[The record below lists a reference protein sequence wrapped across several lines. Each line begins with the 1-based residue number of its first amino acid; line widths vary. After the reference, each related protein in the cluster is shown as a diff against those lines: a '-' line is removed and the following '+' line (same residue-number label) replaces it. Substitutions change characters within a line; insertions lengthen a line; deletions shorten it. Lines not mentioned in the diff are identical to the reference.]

1 MPFFHTVI
9 VINRLIFVVTGCY
22 LDPTIEAPTD
32 PQGGLCSICSSQAV
46 SVCKEH
52 GEAAAS
58 GMQSCVVGKGW
69 IQPESL

>member
-1 MPFFHTVI
+1 MSFFLTVT
-9 VINRLIFVVTGCY
+9 VINRLIFVVMGCY

-46 SVCKEH
+46 SVCKEC
-52 GEAAAS
+52 GKAAVS

-69 IQPESL
+69 IQSKSL